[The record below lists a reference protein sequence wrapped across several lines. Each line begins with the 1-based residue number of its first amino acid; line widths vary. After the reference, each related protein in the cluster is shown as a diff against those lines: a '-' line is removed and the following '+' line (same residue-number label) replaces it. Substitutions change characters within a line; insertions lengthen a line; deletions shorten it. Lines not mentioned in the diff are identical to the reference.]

1 MANADT
7 RHGESVHRRAIRL
20 KCVIRAIILYPRSF
34 YLRNQYS
41 TMPYPTPAGSLA
53 FAV

>member
-7 RHGESVHRRAIRL
+7 RHGESVQRRAIRL
-20 KCVIRAIILYPRSF
+20 KCVMRAIILYW
-34 YLRNQYS
+34 RNQYS